1 MPAPLTLSD
10 PLAGLRKHACSRCH
24 PDGSAAVPADA
35 DAPPDA
41 IRRRWERLPKPR
53 CAQCEMLLLLQ
64 AVDRLIPN
72 EEVDDWLKRPNQDL
86 DDRTPI
92 ECIDAGD
99 YEPVFTAL
107 FFLHPDG
114 SVS

>member
-1 MPAPLTLSD
+1 MPAPLSLSG
-10 PLAGLRKHACSRCH
+10 PLAGLRNHACSRSH
-24 PDGSAAVPADA
+24 SDRSAAVATDA
-35 DAPPDA
+35 QPDL
-41 IRRRWERLPKPR
+41 IRRRWERLPTPR

-64 AVDRLIPN
+64 AVDHLIP
-72 EEVDDWLKRPNQDL
+72 ETEVDDWLKRPNADL

-107 FFLHPDG
+107 FLLHPDG